1 MDRVPS
7 DEALTETLKSLI
19 ISRNGPVTVPQLQR
33 DYEELEGR
41 KIPELKLQSIMKFN
55 KNFHYLKPANGV
67 EERYDV
73 RYAARLGRL
82 KQPQQKNGNSNNNNQ
97 PMIIRTLKAPIV
109 PRNRLSI
116 NSTNNNNNNNNNVFQ
131 KNFNAQIGNGHAAVK
146 PLPKLTMPLSE
157 RLKRKGELSPEDI
170 KAANSVNIPDSWFIS
185 PGSHYDKLVKYCQ
198 MKNID
203 APELKFLNNP
213 LTKGSITCQVT
224 INGKTYMSYND
235 FFTSKNEAQDACC
248 KVAVAELKREEEVA
262 RNPLDLSNDY
272 DLAQKIWIMIRN
284 SIGGVFFKHISN
296 LYIETYKLSL
306 PENWNQIVKFFA
318 GQLFNFEMSP
328 FNEEIIFAI
337 GDGTIDRPLTPTD
350 ATQNI
355 PELAY
360 PWKNKLWNIF
370 VTSAFSPNEICGRLI
385 GAEYSDA
392 LDKLLNEIEVS

>member
-19 ISRNGPVTVPQLQR
+19 ISRKEPVTVPQLQR

-41 KIPELKLQSIMKFN
+41 KIPELKLQSILKFN
-55 KNFHYLKPANGV
+55 KTFHYLKPSTGV

-73 RYAARLGRL
+73 RYAARLVRPKL
-82 KQPQQKNGNSNNNNQ
+82 PQQKNDNSKNNNQ
-97 PMIIRTLKAPIV
+97 PMIIRTLKAPIA

-116 NSTNNNNNNNNNVFQ
+116 NTNHNNNNNNVFQ
-131 KNFNAQIGNGHAAVK
+131 KNYNAQIGNGHAVVK

-170 KAANSVNIPDSWFIS
+170 KAANSVHIPDTWFIS

-203 APELKFLNNP
+203 PPELKFLNNP

-235 FFTSKNEAQDACC
+235 FFSSKNEAQDACC
-248 KVAVAELKREEEVA
+248 KVAVAELKREEELA
-262 RNPLDLSNDY
+262 CNPLDLSNDF
-272 DLAQKIWIMIRN
+272 DIAQKIWIMIRN

-306 PENWNQIVKFFA
+306 PENWNQIVKFFT

-337 GDGTIDRPLTPTD
+337 GDGTIDRPLTPNN
-350 ATQNI
+350 ATQSI
-355 PELAY
+355 PELLY